1 MRQDTNP
8 RESSLTYQ
16 NKQVACII
24 PARDENKS
32 IGLVIKG
39 LQQLKNDGGQ
49 SLIDNIIVCD
59 NGSID
64 ETAAIAQ
71 SHGVQVISQPQPGY
85 GIACLTALTKT
96 ENADIILFIDGDH
109 AFRADQAILLIESI
123 DKGAD
128 LAIGSRTLGHTERG
142 ALTPPQRFGN
152 WLACHLI
159 KRFWNRTVSDLGP
172 FRAVSQNAL
181 QQLAMED
188 ESFGWTIE
196 MQIKAIQ
203 QGMMIV
209 EHPVDAYCRLGHSKI
224 SGTVKGT
231 LGAGFGILS
240 MIAKLRWQQY
250 KTPSNRPCKNNH
262 TYSGLTYSISKHSPL
277 CPAPR
282 RNQ

>member
-1 MRQDTNP
+1 MTHK
-8 RESSLTYQ
+8 

-24 PARDENKS
+24 PARDEAKS

-39 LQQLKNDGGQ
+39 LQQLKNVSGQ
-49 SLIDNIIVCD
+49 SLIDKIIVCD

-71 SHGVQVISQPQPGY
+71 AQGVQVISQPQPGY

-96 ENADIILFIDGDH
+96 EHADIILFIDGDH
-109 AFRADQAILLIESI
+109 AFRADQAELLIASI
-123 DKGAD
+123 NNGAD
-128 LAIGSRTLGHTERG
+128 LAIGSRTLGHTEQG

-159 KRFWNRTVSDLGP
+159 QWFWNRTVSDLGP
-172 FRAVSQNAL
+172 FRAVSQQAL
-181 QQLAMED
+181 QKISMED
-188 ESFGWTIE
+188 KSFGWTIE

-203 QGMMIV
+203 KGMMVV

-224 SGTVKGT
+224 SGTIKGT
-231 LGAGFGILS
+231 IGAGIGILS

-250 KTPSNRPCKNNH
+250 KRPNTKNH
-262 TYSGLTYSISKHSPL
+262 THPDLPYSLYLGTVPYIPPQGKTNSDLP
-277 CPAPR
+277 
-282 RNQ
+282 